1 MVLVTNEERPKYAHM
16 NSVLLTADALGRSE
30 VFSRTDKAYDGLD
43 LADGIAGFQSVHG
56 HMKDEGDSDSV
67 SSGGSQTRGF
77 PRMKTPKFMRN
88 KKKDILSDNENAR
101 SQAHLLDMAEPEGFS
116 SADIRSAFL
125 RFFVSTFVNYQ
136 SFLLENSR
144 NDLFDEDKFVDD
156 IKTLDSDSLGFL
168 QRVLQTQMFQR
179 FLEERQDNP
188 EDPETRFFDESII
201 AKQNR
206 SKKTT
211 LAKGGKR
218 PTPFLDDES
227 WKVSIASMDVAMDR
241 SIFSH
246 RPLNFNNR
254 RRRRIL
260 LRPLATRGFL
270 IVTPATTTGPSLR

>member
-1 MVLVTNEERPKYAHM
+1 M
-16 NSVLLTADALGRSE
+16 NSVHLEADALGRTE
-30 VFSRTDKAYDGLD
+30 VFSRADKAYDGLD
-43 LADGIAGFQSVHG
+43 LADGIAGFQTVHG
-56 HMKDEGDSDSV
+56 HMKDDGDSDSV
-67 SSGGSQTRGF
+67 SSGGSQTRSF